1 MKLRIAGPDDA
12 ELLAA
17 LHATAF
23 EAPWPAGL
31 IADLI
36 ATPGAG
42 ALVIEDE
49 APQAMILF
57 RAAGGESE
65 VLTLA
70 VDPRRRREGLGGLLV
85 EAASALAREAGAE
98 ALFLEVAHDNAAA
111 IGLYQRAGFAEV
123 GRRPGYYDRGGG
135 ARADALV
142 MRRDLNSTPPNP
154 YPAGG
159 T

>member
-1 MKLRIAGPDDA
+1 MKLRPAGPEEA

-23 EAPWPAGL
+23 EAPWPPRL

-57 RAAGGESE
+57 RAAGGEGE
-65 VLTLA
+65 ILTLA
-70 VDPRRRREGLGGLLV
+70 VDPRRRRNGLGGLLV
-85 EAASALAREAGAE
+85 EAAAALARDAGAE
-98 ALFLEVAHDNAAA
+98 AMFLEVACDNAPA
-111 IGLYQRAGFAEV
+111 IALYAGAGFADV

-135 ARADALV
+135 ERADALV
-142 MRRDLNSTPPNP
+142 MRRDLNSAPPTP
-154 YPAGG
+154 YPG
-159 T
+159 